1 MIHHC
6 SPKSE
11 SLSGS
16 TTMPCGSNILSH
28 TTNRTAW
35 QRADAVGAL
44 SQTTG
49 ARKKSRE
56 RAEERGGSLHPSFRA
71 YSYYNRTG
79 GNDDD
84 ERPINGHTAAHP
96 ATASEL
102 CINGNVGFGRKITWG
117 PGLRACKGPLIRGRH
132 GPTTARSPARC
143 GTLEM
148 RNFVGRGR

>member
-16 TTMPCGSNILSH
+16 TTMPCGSNLLSH

-56 RAEERGGSLHPSFRA
+56 RARGGARGGGPRASEAVTERGGGKC
-71 YSYYNRTG
+71 Y
-79 GNDDD
+79 
-84 ERPINGHTAAHP
+84 
-96 ATASEL
+96 
-102 CINGNVGFGRKITWG
+102 K
-117 PGLRACKGPLIRGRH
+117 
-132 GPTTARSPARC
+132 
-143 GTLEM
+143 
-148 RNFVGRGR
+148 

>member
-44 SQTTG
+44 SQTG

-56 RAEERGGSLHPSFRA
+56 RARRS
-71 YSYYNRTG
+71 
-79 GNDDD
+79 
-84 ERPINGHTAAHP
+84 AA
-96 ATASEL
+96 
-102 CINGNVGFGRKITWG
+102 
-117 PGLRACKGPLIRGRH
+117 
-132 GPTTARSPARC
+132 ARF
-143 GTLEM
+143 TLLYM
-148 RNFVGRGR
+148 HMHMYMCML